1 VTINTTIDSLS
12 ALAHYIKTE
21 GSPRVIGLVGA
32 PGSGKSTTS
41 EALLAYFDDAVVVPM
56 DGFHYS
62 NDVLEEMGLRH
73 LKGAPET
80 FDSEAFVDAIR
91 EVCRRQKTVSF
102 PEFDRAIESSRPNR
116 ILVTP
121 EHQVVIVEGNYLLLP
136 SHPWSELLELIDLMV
151 YVERKDSLRIAQ
163 LKERHINSGK
173 DPDFAAEWMSRVD
186 GPNAALI
193 EQTRPRA
200 DIIFYNL
207 GS

>member
-1 VTINTTIDSLS
+1 MHTRIDSLD

-21 GSPRVIGLVGA
+21 GNPRVIGLVGA

-41 EALLAYFDDAVVVPM
+41 QALLAYFDDAVVVPM

-62 NDVLEEMGLRH
+62 NEVLEDIGLRH

-80 FDSEAFVDAIR
+80 FDSEEFVDAIR
-91 EVCRRQKTVSF
+91 EVCRRQQPVSF
-102 PEFDRAIESSRPNR
+102 PEFDRAIESSRPDR

-136 SHPWSELLELIDLMV
+136 TSPWSEIFDLIDLKV
-151 YVERKDSLRIAQ
+151 YVERDDSLRIAQ
-163 LKERHINSGK
+163 LKERHIESGK
-173 DPDFAAEWMSRVD
+173 DPDSATEWMSRVD

-200 DIIFYNL
+200 DIIFCNL

>member
-1 VTINTTIDSLS
+1 MHTRIDSLD

-21 GSPRVIGLVGA
+21 GNPRVIGLVGA

-41 EALLAYFDDAVVVPM
+41 QALLAYFDDAVVVPM

-62 NDVLEEMGLRH
+62 NEVLEEMGLRH

-80 FDSEAFVDAIR
+80 FDSEEFVDAIR
-91 EVCRRQKTVSF
+91 EVCRRQQPVSF
-102 PEFDRAIESSRPNR
+102 PEFDRAIESSIPDR

-136 SHPWSELLELIDLMV
+136 TSPWSELFDLIDLKV
-151 YVERKDSLRIAQ
+151 YVEREDSLRIAQ
-163 LKERHINSGK
+163 LKERHIESGK
-173 DPDFAAEWMSRVD
+173 DPDSAAEWMSRVD

-193 EQTRPRA
+193 EQTRTRA
-200 DIIFYNL
+200 DIIFRNL